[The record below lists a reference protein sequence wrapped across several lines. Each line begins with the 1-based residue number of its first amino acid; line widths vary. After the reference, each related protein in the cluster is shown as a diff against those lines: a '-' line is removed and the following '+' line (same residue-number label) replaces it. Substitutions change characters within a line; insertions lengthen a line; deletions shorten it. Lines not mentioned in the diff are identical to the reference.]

1 MTVMTKETLVE
12 REINQRETSQGTTV
26 REREYG
32 PALVHD
38 GHFALGVAEG
48 GSVIEVLAGIAAIAL
63 GCLGLAG
70 IVSTTLAAIAA
81 IVVGATL
88 LVQGTSLMAGFEPLS
103 AGKARTSDLAGGDLS
118 IEVAGGMAAAVLGI
132 LALAHVH
139 PMALLAVAVL
149 AIGGTTLIGT
159 GALAPLTSRGWS
171 GLTGTVATVLMLLG
185 IAAGV
190 LGIIAIASA
199 SHALTLVLVGWL
211 VAGFA
216 MLVSGTV
223 LGTQVRRLLRR

>member
-1 MTVMTKETLVE
+1 ME
-12 REINQRETSQGTTV
+12 RENGYGTTV
-26 REREYG
+26 TERQFSTSTG
-32 PALVHD
+32 TGTAVVHN
-38 GHFALGVAEG
+38 GHFNLDLAEG
-48 GSVIEVLAGIAAIAL
+48 GSVIEVLAGIAAVAL

-88 LVQGTSLMAGFEPLS
+88 VVQGTSLMAGFDWLS
-103 AGKARTSDLAGGDLS
+103 QGKARTSELAGGDLS

-132 LALAHVH
+132 LALAHIH
-139 PMALLAVAVL
+139 PLALLAVAVL
-149 AIGGTTLIGT
+149 AIGGTILIGT
-159 GALAPLTSRGWS
+159 GALAPLAASERF
-171 GLTGTVATVLMLLG
+171 GLTATATSIMVLLG

-190 LGIIAIASA
+190 LGIIALASA

-216 MLVSGTV
+216 SLVSGTA
-223 LGTQVRRLLRR
+223 LGARVRGMLRG